1 MVTHR
6 QKIFFAS
13 PPHTYLLPASTDG
26 GRRHYADGPRSRL
39 GDVVPE
45 QAGNIND

>member
-1 MVTHR
+1 MAGPQRLPTPTRAPEDNGDR
-6 QKIFFAS
+6 QAYWR
-13 PPHTYLLPASTDG
+13 PPLP
-26 GRRHYADGPRSRL
+26 L